1 MFWPTLA
8 TFLFPG
14 FAQALVHRRLRAALW
29 LAGATLLIA
38 ASTQTIWAALLVTPL
53 HLAAAIDG
61 WLCMRRDSRPGR
73 NDRAAAAVLLVLGAI
88 TTGLSQ
94 AAIEASRV
102 ASSSSYPTVQIGD
115 HILVNKLAHVER
127 GDLIELRYPCNE
139 RVSYVKR
146 IAAIAGDT
154 VEVRCGTVYV
164 NGTAAADTL
173 GDGSASY
180 FDYDQDRDAW
190 NETATQVAASRETIG
205 GHSFGIFHA
214 RDAER
219 RAIGDFPQDDQPP
232 SCENITDRSAVP
244 QTLGLIA
251 GSPDD
256 PAKPCVPH
264 RHYVVPPGH
273 VFVLGDNR
281 ENSNDSRR
289 WGSLPL
295 DHVVGR
301 VIGIWWSRGHDGVDL
316 RRIGR
321 VD

>member
-1 MFWPTLA
+1 MFWPTVA
-8 TFLFPG
+8 TFVFPG

-29 LAGATLLIA
+29 LASATLLIA
-38 ASTQTIWAALLVTPL
+38 ASTQTIWPALLMTPL
-53 HLAAAIDG
+53 HLASAIDG

-73 NDRAAAAVLLVLGAI
+73 NDRTAAAVLLVVGAI
-88 TTGLSQ
+88 TTGL
-94 AAIEASRV
+94 ARLVVEASRV

-115 HILVNKLAHVER
+115 HILVNKLAHVGR

-146 IAAIAGDT
+146 VAAIAGDT

-164 NGTAAADTL
+164 NGTAAANTL
-173 GDGSASY
+173 VDGSASY

-190 NETATQVAASRETIG
+190 DETATKVAESRETSG

-219 RAIGDFPQDDQPP
+219 RAVGDFPRDDQPP
-232 SCENITDRSAVP
+232 SCANTPERSAVP
-244 QTLGLIA
+244 QTLGQIA

-256 PAKPCVPH
+256 PNKPCVPH

-281 ENSNDSRR
+281 ENANDSRY
-289 WGSLPL
+289 WGALSL
-295 DHVVGR
+295 DRVVGR
-301 VIGIWWSRGHDGVDL
+301 VVGIWWSRGHDGVAL
-316 RRIGR
+316 GRIGR